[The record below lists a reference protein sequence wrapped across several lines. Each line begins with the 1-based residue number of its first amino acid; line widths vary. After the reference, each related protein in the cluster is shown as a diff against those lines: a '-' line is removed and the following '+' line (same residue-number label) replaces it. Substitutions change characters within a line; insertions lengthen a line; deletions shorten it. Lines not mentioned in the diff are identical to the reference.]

1 MPKER
6 KSASARL
13 SKLRASSRGNPFLD
27 IRSDW
32 SNPGVWARAARAALN
47 LDAAASDGTNK
58 SIRKAFEEFKLDWHN
73 PYDWRQLLKYYVQA
87 HVPRGRP
94 PMWTSEE
101 LCTLLRR
108 VSDTREQYPHLK
120 RRREIYGVLVKR
132 RAPYAGKETDYL
144 KYGHKLALDP
154 KYNEILRM
162 HRDAIVQEAMVVIRL
177 SYEAEG
183 RGDVP
188 PAIEDK
194 IRDKALD
201 QALEKLGAPLGK
213 K

>member
-1 MPKER
+1 MPQER

-13 SKLRASSRGNPFLD
+13 SKLRESSRGNPFLD

-32 SNPGVWARAARAALN
+32 SDPSVWARAAREALS
-47 LDAAASDGTNK
+47 LDAASDETNK
-58 SIRKAFEEFKLDWHN
+58 SIRKAFEEFKLDWRN

-94 PMWTSEE
+94 PMWTSKE

-108 VSDTREQYPHLK
+108 ISDIREQYPHLK

-132 RAPYAGKETDYL
+132 GAPYAGKETDYL

-154 KYNEILRM
+154 KHNEILRM
-162 HRDAIVQEAMVVIRL
+162 HRDAIVQEAMTVIRW
-177 SYEAEG
+177 SYEAKG
-183 RGDVP
+183 KG
-188 PAIEDK
+188 
-194 IRDKALD
+194 
-201 QALEKLGAPLGK
+201 GCAPCDRR
-213 K
+213 